1 MRSMLKRLAAQVDL
15 ETYQRLMV
23 YPLLKQ
29 SFSGIL
35 SAPAFPRREQL
46 WSECIERASGRQARL
61 TYLEFGVHEGY
72 SIRFFANLNTCPESV
87 FIGLD
92 SFEGLP
98 EDWGG
103 SHPRGTFDT
112 QGRIPQIDDP
122 RVRFIKGWFQ
132 DTWDALS
139 RQLDGCGH
147 LVVHYDADLY
157 SSTLFALSK
166 IDTLQ
171 RDYLAVFD
179 EFTGDEARA
188 LHNYL
193 QSYNASVTFLGQ
205 VQGKYRYPQQ
215 VMCRIVP
222 RKHHEENVQS

>member
-1 MRSMLKRLAAQVDL
+1 MRSMLKRLAAQVNV

-23 YPLLKQ
+23 YPLLKE
-29 SFSGIL
+29 SFGGIF
-35 SAPAFPRREQL
+35 SAPSFPRREQL
-46 WSECIERASGRQARL
+46 WSECVERLIGRQSRM

-72 SIRFFANLNTCPESV
+72 SIRFFAGLNTCADSV

-98 EDWGG
+98 EDWG
-103 SHPRGTFDT
+103 SHPKGTFDT
-112 QGRIPQIDDP
+112 RGKIPQIDDP
-122 RVRFIKGWFQ
+122 RVHFIKGWFQ
-132 DTWDALS
+132 DTWDTLMG
-139 RQLDGCGH
+139 QLQVSAH

-171 RDYLAVFD
+171 QDYIAVFD

-193 QSYNASVTFLGQ
+193 QSYNASATFLGQ
-205 VQGKYRYPQQ
+205 VPGQYGYPQQ

-222 RKHHEENVQS
+222 RKLNSHAQ